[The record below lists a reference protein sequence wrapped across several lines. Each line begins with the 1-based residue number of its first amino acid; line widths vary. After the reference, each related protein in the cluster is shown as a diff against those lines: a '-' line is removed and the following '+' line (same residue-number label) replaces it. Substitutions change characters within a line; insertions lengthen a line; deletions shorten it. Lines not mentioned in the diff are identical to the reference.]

1 MTRYSE
7 PTNRQIERARAM
19 IFLAETKKALRCEHL
34 SGLKLELEVQTNIHN
49 QSVYR
54 VHATVKGIRIT
65 GPEGRDVHPV
75 TGTPFTVARLV
86 LIDAQKDIKQQQAAS
101 AAEATAASHKS
112 AA

>member
-34 SGLKLELEVQTNIHN
+34 SGLKLELEVQSNIHN

-54 VHATVKGIRIT
+54 VHATLKGLPIT
-65 GPEGRDVHPV
+65 GAEGRYVHPV

-86 LIDAQKDIKQQQAAS
+86 LIDAQKAVKQQQS
-101 AAEATAASHKS
+101 EAAEDTTSSHKS

>member
-54 VHATVKGIRIT
+54 VHATVKGLRIT

-75 TGTPFTVARLV
+75 TGTPFTAARSI
-86 LIDAQKDIKQQQAAS
+86 LIDARKAAKQQS
-101 AAEATAASHKS
+101 EAAEGTAASHQS

>member
-7 PTNRQIERARAM
+7 PTSRQVERARAM
-19 IFLAETKKALRCEHL
+19 IFLAETKKALHCEHL
-34 SGLKLELEVQTNIHN
+34 SGLKLELEVRTNIHN

-54 VHATVKGIRIT
+54 VHATLKGLRIA

-86 LIDAQKDIKQQQAAS
+86 LIDAQKAAKQQS
-101 AAEATAASHKS
+101 EAAEATAASHKS